1 MWETWVLSL
10 GWEDLLEKG
19 MATHS
24 SILAWRIPW
33 SVVHGIAKSRKRL
46 TFTSLQY
53 ENMGFPGGSD
63 SKESAY
69 NAGDLGSIPG
79 WGRSPGEGNGNPLQY
94 SCLENST
101 DRGAWWAT
109 VHGVAELD
117 TTERVTLYF
126 SMKT

>member
-1 MWETWVLSL
+1 
-10 GWEDLLEKG
+10 

-79 WGRSPGEGNGNPLQY
+79 WGRSLGEGNGNPLQY

-109 VHGVAELD
+109 VHAVAELD